1 MSDGVVTSEPAQ
13 GSDPVPQAR
22 DRTKSITP
30 FANYV
35 PQSAPGSAAAQGHSL
50 GNSIPLSIF
59 PIATDKFCF
68 AFCGLPGRGKTHIA
82 RRLARYLEFFWSVPV
97 GVFNVAEYR
106 RNKHGSVRDF
116 AWFDR
121 SNQDSLRIR
130 DECNEL
136 ALADLKDFLDKHPN
150 GVAILDSTNSTCV
163 RRKRVNDDIMSTGA
177 TLLWIEVSSDNVT
190 FLNQQVREA
199 AETSPD
205 YKDVESEAAKED
217 YRRRLSMYS
226 ADYEPL
232 GSVEEYDHERRWSY
246 FKCDHS
252 KHHFTSHRIRGHL
265 PLKVAHFIM
274 NLRNS
279 SHAFFLSR
287 HGQSEYNAIGRIGG
301 DSGISELGL
310 AYARNLA
317 DFVETTITRDPDTGQ
332 EVAGRLWTSSMR
344 RTKETAQ
351 FIRQKDMKIGD
362 DEDPSI
368 EYEWIQMRP
377 REWHHLD
384 ELFAGSCD
392 GMTYQEIEKKYPE
405 EFALRSKD
413 KLAYRYPRGESY
425 LDVIAR
431 LEPIILEME
440 RHREPLLI
448 VAHQAVLRIVYAFYT
463 GISRAEAPYVSIP
476 LNTVVEMQPHAF
488 GCNVKRHVLF
498 TPPEVLASDGQDEP
512 DAAAALANMI
522 DPPSH

>member
-1 MSDGVVTSEPAQ
+1 
-13 GSDPVPQAR
+13 
-22 DRTKSITP
+22 
-30 FANYV
+30 
-35 PQSAPGSAAAQGHSL
+35 L

-68 AFCGLPGRGKTHIA
+68 AFCGMPGRGKTHIA

-97 GVFNVAEYR
+97 GIFNVAEYR
-106 RNKHGSVRDF
+106 RRHYGFVRD
-116 AWFDR
+116 AEWFDAT
-121 SNQDSLRIR
+121 NEEAIR
-130 DECNEL
+130 VRNECNEM
-136 ALADLKDFLDKHPN
+136 ALQDLGAFLDKHEN
-150 GVAILDSTNSTCV
+150 GVAILDSTNSSSS
-163 RRKRVNDDIMSTGA
+163 RRKRVNDEVLATGA
-177 TLLWIEVSSDNVT
+177 TLLWIEVSSESTT
-190 FLNQQVREA
+190 FLNQQVREF

-205 YKDVESEAAKED
+205 YKDVENEVAEAD
-217 YRRRLSMYS
+217 YRARLSKYMQS
-226 ADYEPL
+226 YEAL
-232 GSVEEYDHERRWSY
+232 GSESEVETKWSY

-252 KHHFTSHRIRGHL
+252 RHHFTSHRVRGHL
-265 PLKVAHFIM
+265 PLKVVHFIM

-317 DFVETTITRDPDTGQ
+317 DFCESTITRDPVTGQ
-332 EVAGRLWTSSMR
+332 EVAARLWTSSMR

-351 FIRQKDMKIGD
+351 FIKQKPMKIKD
-362 DEDPSI
+362 EEDPSI

-377 REWHHLD
+377 RTWHHLD

-392 GMTYQEIEKKYPE
+392 GMTYKEIERKYPD
-405 EFALRSKD
+405 EFALRQKD

-440 RHREPLLI
+440 RHREPLLV

-488 GCNVKRHVLF
+488 GCNVKRHILYQ
-498 TPPEVLASDGQDEP
+498 PPAVLAPDGQDEP
-512 DAAAALANMI
+512 DAAEKLKVAL